1 MVDFARAAKINRVLG
16 YLPGCMGAPSTRTE
30 PCGDVASCLQCWF
43 RKQLSLTSV
52 QPPSVPLRQTPA
64 NNDRVV
70 QLAYDM
76 ASYVHHSGYPRYDG
90 GHSEPEES
98 CAHPDCA
105 AVRAAKTPE
114 PPSCPTCRVDGRITR
129 LHNGACWMHGT
140 IEEQR

>member
-43 RKQLSLTSV
+43 RKQMSLGSA
-52 QPPSVPLRQTPA
+52 QPPSVPLPSGQPTARPVTSD
-64 NNDRVV
+64 NDRVV
-70 QLAYDM
+70 QLAHDM

-90 GHSEPEES
+90 GHSEPEEQ

-105 AVRAAKTPE
+105 AVRAAQLKTTDYAQYLKNFPNDE
-114 PPSCPTCRVDGRITR
+114 PRD
-129 LHNGACWMHGT
+129 
-140 IEEQR
+140 